1 MCGLWV
7 LGDEEEEE
15 EEEGRSLSKLGQ
27 PGREPPPG
35 GRTGTRYRRLNK
47 GEDAPLRLPHSA
59 ATASLSH
66 EQNGLAYRLSWLII
80 D

>member
-7 LGDEEEEE
+7 LGDEEEEEEE

-35 GRTGTRYRRLNK
+35 GRTGTRYRRLNN
-47 GEDAPLRLPHSA
+47 GETPRCGCR
-59 ATASLSH
+59 TAQLQPQTERISVQAQLDS
-66 EQNGLAYRLSWLII
+66 
-80 D
+80 